1 MAGLQL
7 EIRGYDLQPVPHELI
22 AHDAESPRLAIL
34 LPGFGYTCDMPL
46 FYYLESLV
54 GNAGYDVLRVDAR
67 FGKTPGMHD
76 LSFDERIAR
85 IGDDVAAVLR
95 AGIEHREYQEVVI
108 VAKSITTV
116 AIANLLSAGPMPSQS
131 LRIVWLTPLIAI
143 LEQCERIAAI
153 AAPGLIVT
161 GDKDPVYDAAS
172 LNRLLTHEHLRA
184 CVIADGDHS
193 LGIEG
198 DISASIAAL
207 NRVVTTIAA
216 FLSITLP
223 TRAQ

>member
-1 MAGLQL
+1 
-7 EIRGYDLQPVPHELI
+7 
-22 AHDAESPRLAIL
+22 
-34 LPGFGYTCDMPL
+34 
-46 FYYLESLV
+46 
-54 GNAGYDVLRVDAR
+54 
-67 FGKTPGMHD
+67 
-76 LSFDERIAR
+76 
-85 IGDDVAAVLR
+85 
-95 AGIEHREYQEVVI
+95 VI

-161 GDKDPVYDAAS
+161 GGKDPVYDAAN

-193 LGIEG
+193 LDIEG
-198 DISASIAAL
+198 DISASITAL
-207 NRVVTTIAA
+207 DRVVTTIAA